1 MIMTKVLVVEDTP
14 LNMELIIEILDGQGF
29 EVDSADDGE
38 KALKMVEKKLYDLIL
53 MDIELP
59 GMDGTEVAKIIKTKP
74 AYKDVPVLALTA
86 YAMKGDKERLLGK
99 GFNDYISK
107 PIDVSNF
114 MEILKKYRK

>member
-1 MIMTKVLVVEDTP
+1 MTKVLVVEDTP

-38 KALKMVEKKLYDLIL
+38 KALKLVEKKLYDIIL

-59 GMDGTEVAKIIKTKP
+59 GMDGTEVTKVIKTKP
-74 AYKDVPVLALTA
+74 AYKDIPVLALTA
-86 YAMKGDKERLLGK
+86 YAMKGDEERLLGK

-114 MEILKKYRK
+114 REILKKYRK